1 MLRSKGHGK
10 GINVHHVIGS
20 LGMLRWMLLPVQD
33 RDRCIS
39 EPISGPISGLADFH
53 TDSDFQGGIAANA
66 EKR

>member
-1 MLRSKGHGK
+1 
-10 GINVHHVIGS
+10 
-20 LGMLRWMLLPVQD
+20 MLRWMLLPVQD